1 MTPDTV
7 QDYIVNELGMT
18 PRHNIMSL
26 TQAISD
32 IAEDQDLPHE
42 EVMKLL
48 LANEPTSNGMS
59 HSYGFHTR
67 WGRFII
73 NTIQERYYEYEGEI

>member
-7 QDYIVNELGMT
+7 QDYFVDELGMT
-18 PRHNIMSL
+18 PRHNIISL

-32 IAEDQDLPHE
+32 IAEEQDLDHE
-42 EVMKLL
+42 EVMRLL

-73 NTIQERYYEYEGEI
+73 NEVQNKYYDYEGEI

>member
-1 MTPDTV
+1 MKAFEIKE
-7 QDYIVNELGMT
+7 YIVNELGKQ
-18 PRHNIMSL
+18 PRHNLYSL
-26 TQAISD
+26 ADAITD
-32 IAEDQDLPHE
+32 IAEEQDLPQD

-73 NTIQERYYEYEGEI
+73 EETQNRYYEYEGEI

>member
-1 MTPDTV
+1 MKAEKLE
-7 QDYIVNELGMT
+7 DYIVNELGCQ
-18 PRHNIMSL
+18 PRHNM
-26 TQAISD
+26 QAMADAILDIS
-32 IAEDQDLPHE
+32 EEQDLPQDDI
-42 EVMKLL
+42 MKLL

-73 NTIQERYYEYEGEI
+73 EETQNRYYEYEGDY

>member
-7 QDYIVNELGMT
+7 QDYIVDELGMT

-32 IAEDQDLPHE
+32 IAEEQDLPHK

>member
-7 QDYIVNELGMT
+7 QDYIVDELGMT

-32 IAEDQDLPHE
+32 IAEEQDLPHE

-48 LANEPTSNGMS
+48 LANEPTSNGTV
-59 HSYGFHTR
+59 SYTHLTLP
-67 WGRFII
+67 
-73 NTIQERYYEYEGEI
+73 TILLV

>member
-7 QDYIVNELGMT
+7 QDYIVDELGMT

-32 IAEDQDLPHE
+32 IAEEQDLPHE
-42 EVMKLL
+42 EVMRLL

>member
-7 QDYIVNELGMT
+7 QDYIVDELGMT

-32 IAEDQDLPHE
+32 VAEVQDLDHE
-42 EVMKLL
+42 EVMRLL

-59 HSYGFHTR
+59 HSYGFHTS

-73 NTIQERYYEYEGEI
+73 NETQERYYEYEGEI

>member
-7 QDYIVNELGMT
+7 QDYIVDELGMT

-32 IAEDQDLPHE
+32 IAEEQDIPHE

>member
-1 MTPDTV
+1 MTPDKV
-7 QDYIVNELGMT
+7 QDYIVDELGMT

-32 IAEDQDLPHE
+32 IAEEQDLPHE

-48 LANEPTSNGMS
+48 LTNEPTSNGMS
-59 HSYGFHTR
+59 HSYGFHTA

>member
-1 MTPDTV
+1 MTPETV
-7 QDYIVNELGMT
+7 EDYIINELHCT
-18 PRHNIMSL
+18 PRHNVISL
-26 TQAISD
+26 AEAIID
-32 IAEDQDLPHE
+32 IADEQDLDHE
-42 EVMKLL
+42 ELMRLL

-73 NTIQERYYEYEGEI
+73 NEVQNRYYEYEGEI

>member
-18 PRHNIMSL
+18 PRHNIISL

-32 IAEDQDLPHE
+32 IAEDQDLPHK
-42 EVMKLL
+42 EVMRLL

-59 HSYGFHTR
+59 HSYGFHTA
-67 WGRFII
+67 WGRSII
-73 NTIQERYYEYEGEI
+73 NETQERYYEYEGEI

>member
-7 QDYIVNELGMT
+7 QDYIVDELGMT

-26 TQAISD
+26 AQAISD
-32 IAEDQDLPHE
+32 IAEEQDLPHE

-67 WGRFII
+67 WGRSII
-73 NTIQERYYEYEGEI
+73 NETQERYYEYEGEI

>member
-1 MTPDTV
+1 MTPDTG
-7 QDYIVNELGMT
+7 QDYIVDELGMT

-32 IAEDQDLPHE
+32 IAEEQDLPHE
-42 EVMKLL
+42 EVMRLL

-59 HSYGFHTR
+59 HSYGFHTA
-67 WGRFII
+67 WGRSII

>member
-1 MTPDTV
+1 MKAEELK
-7 QDYIVNELGMT
+7 DYIVDELNCQ
-18 PRHNIMSL
+18 PRHNLHSL
-26 TQAISD
+26 ADAITD
-32 IAEDQDLPHE
+32 IAEEQDLPYE

-67 WGRFII
+67 WGRFVI
-73 NTIQERYYEYEGEI
+73 NETQERYYEYEGDY

>member
-7 QDYIVNELGMT
+7 QDYIVDELGMT

-32 IAEDQDLPHE
+32 IAEEQDLPHE

-59 HSYGFHTR
+59 HSYGFHTA
-67 WGRFII
+67 
-73 NTIQERYYEYEGEI
+73 

>member
-7 QDYIVNELGMT
+7 QDYIVDELGKK
-18 PRHNIMSL
+18 PRHNIISL

-32 IAEDQDLPHE
+32 VAEEQDLDHE
-42 EVMKLL
+42 EVMRLL

-73 NTIQERYYEYEGEI
+73 NEVQNRYYEYEGEI